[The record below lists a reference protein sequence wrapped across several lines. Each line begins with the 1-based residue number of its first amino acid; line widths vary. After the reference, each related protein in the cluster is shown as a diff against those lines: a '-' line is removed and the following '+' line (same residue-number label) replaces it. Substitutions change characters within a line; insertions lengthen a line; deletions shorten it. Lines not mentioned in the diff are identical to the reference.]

1 MGERAM
7 AAQMLHLRLLAH
19 AALAV
24 PGLDPVCGA
33 GHGTA
38 ARLNVPWPGRLL
50 VRGGHNHGDHR
61 APRHDHC
68 AAVDGCG
75 VAAPTHPDH
84 DKTYR
89 MGVACLGDCT
99 DGAATL
105 PLLPP
110 GDHWGSALT
119 IPEPDSA

>member
-1 MGERAM
+1 MGGRAM
-7 AAQMLHLRLLAH
+7 AAQMLHLRLLTH

-24 PGLDPVCGA
+24 PGLGTVCRA

-38 ARLNVPWPGRLL
+38 ARLNALWHGRLL
-50 VRGGHNHGDHR
+50 VREGHQHGDHR

-75 VAAPTHPDH
+75 VGTPTHPDH
-84 DKTYR
+84 GKTYR
-89 MGVACLGDCT
+89 VGDAGPGGYT
-99 DGAATL
+99 AGAATL

-110 GDHWGSALT
+110 
-119 IPEPDSA
+119 